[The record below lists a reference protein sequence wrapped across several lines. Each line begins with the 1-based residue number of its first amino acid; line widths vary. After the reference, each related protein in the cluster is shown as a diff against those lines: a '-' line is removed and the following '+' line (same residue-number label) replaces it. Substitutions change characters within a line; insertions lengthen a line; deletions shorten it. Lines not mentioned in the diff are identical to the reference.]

1 MTGKGGKHYS
11 SSVLFARCFFA
22 FLFLTIQWVREMPLP
37 VEAAKNTAP
46 VVHTHLNDTTY
57 TEIDS
62 AAEFAAIRNDAAS
75 LSGAYRLMTDID
87 LSGYSNWIP
96 LGNDSQPFTGELD
109 GNGKK
114 ITGLKIT
121 DTTGS
126 GQGLFGTVSS
136 LASIHD
142 LTVEGASVTAGSQ
155 VGILVGINNGSIQR
169 CGVSGSIS
177 GNENVG
183 GLVGQNASSII
194 ASNSTATVTGQASVG
209 GLVGSNS
216 GTIAQSYAAS
226 PVLASVFNNYLQFDG
241 VDDYILIPHI
251 ASYQTSSFTLEA
263 WFQWDDTLIND
274 AETTEQNNADVQFIV
289 GKGFEQ
295 FEIHTEGGSKA
306 RGIRFI
312 PIPRI
317 SIVNES
323 SDAYHDVLDVIQPG
337 WFHVAASY
345 DYINKEVRVYVNGVI
360 QDIYHYDSFGIH
372 QNVGPVATV
381 NLKNPDINPFANNT
395 FPLLI
400 GARSPSIEGGNPA
413 MFFKGKIA
421 DVRFWNT
428 VRSGSEIDAD
438 KNKQLTGT
446 ETGLM
451 GYWKLNDGSGSTVI
465 DSSNNSN
472 PGTLMGE
479 ATWVQESVTNVGGLV
494 GSNTGSV
501 GTDSFYD
508 SEISGMSDAG
518 KGVGKTTAA
527 MMSQATFS
535 DAGWNFTNTWQIT
548 EGTAYPSFIRYT
560 LTYTAGTG
568 GSLSGAASQ
577 TVDYGGLG
585 TAVTAVPDSHYHF
598 VKWSDDSTANPRTDS
613 NVTQNVNV
621 SAVFAL
627 DQYTLSYTAG
637 VGGSLSG
644 VVTQTVDYG
653 NSGTAVTAVPDTANH
668 YHFVKWSD
676 DSTANPRTDSNVTQ
690 NVNVSAVFALD
701 QYTLSYTAGVGGSLS
716 GAASQTVDYGNSGT
730 AVTAVP
736 DLGYHFVKWS
746 DGSTANPRTDLNVIS
761 PVDVSAQF
769 EINQYNL
776 TYTAGAGGSLSGET
790 SQIVN
795 HGGAGTAVTAIPNN
809 RYHFVKWS
817 DDVSTATR
825 RDENL
830 QGPLSVIALF
840 SIDQFTLT
848 YSAGEGGQVVG
859 DTDQIVNSGEDGSA
873 VTAVPS
879 HGYRFVRWSDGSTAN
894 PRTDLAVNASVNVS
908 AEFAQYYVLMFPLIF
923 Y

>member
-46 VVHTHLNDTTY
+46 VVYSHLNDTTY

-644 VVTQTVDYG
+644 
-653 NSGTAVTAVPDTANH
+653 
-668 YHFVKWSD
+668 
-676 DSTANPRTDSNVTQ
+676 
-690 NVNVSAVFALD
+690 
-701 QYTLSYTAGVGGSLS
+701 
-716 GAASQTVDYGNSGT
+716 AASQTVDYGNSGT